1 MKSKMKSTESVF
13 SSKAILVGV
22 FALFLLGSC
31 AKQVSGPAVV
41 YNGDVKNYTSEVN
54 VDSKISSDSY
64 VLLSNGEGT
73 SVEDAINQAER
84 NAFSVLLFSGIAN
97 SDLNYPLV
105 ENESESVKANES
117 FYDNFFQKNDFRR
130 FISAHSMVSN
140 SPSFGNRT
148 QVKMRITVNLGSLK
162 SYLVQNSITRKF
174 GL

>member
-13 SSKAILVGV
+13 STIFLTSFILAFYLITG
-22 FALFLLGSC
+22 C
-31 AKQVSGPAVV
+31 AKKVSGPAVV
-41 YNGDVKNYTSEVN
+41 YNDDVKNYTSEVS

-64 VLLSNGEGT
+64 VLLSNGE
-73 SVEDAINQAER
+73 SQSLEDAISQAEK

-105 ENESESVKANES
+105 ENESESFRTNEA
-117 FYDNFFQKNDFRR
+117 FYDNFFKKNEFRR

-140 SPSFGNRT
+140 SPSFGGRT
-148 QVKMRITVNLGSLK
+148 QVKMRITINLGSLK
-162 SYLVQNSITRKF
+162 SYLVQNNITRKF